1 MSYRGWQKENQG
13 GTGLNVQ
20 HFDSLLKNNV
30 PKAAGNEHHLHE
42 KHLDS

>member
-1 MSYRGWQKENQG
+1 MFYRGWQKENQG

-30 PKAAGNEHHLHE
+30 PKAASSERHHA
-42 KHLDS
+42 

>member
-20 HFDSLLKNNV
+20 HFDGLLKNNV
-30 PKAAGNEHHLHE
+30 PKAVGNEHHHA
-42 KHLDS
+42 

>member
-20 HFDSLLKNNV
+20 HFDGLLKNNV
-30 PKAAGNEHHLHE
+30 PKEAGNKHHHA
-42 KHLDS
+42 

>member
-1 MSYRGWQKENQG
+1 MAFRGWQKENQG

-30 PKAAGNEHHLHE
+30 PKAAGNEHHHA
-42 KHLDS
+42 